1 MGQKIQKKS
10 RFFWYPI
17 NDKKTLKIVPKLS
30 CQLDRNNDLM
40 ELGIYMNKTSFLS
53 MLPHVV
59 SLGLPTAPSAHW
71 KARSSSKSGYIY
83 ETRLNK
89 FRLDLATIG
98 KNTTL
103 GFKTSILPSYFSAK
117 SFFLFGIVSQRVGA
131 HCYTGTMGWH
141 HFWSIYSQVPNKRVG
156 PNKLAGW
163 LFWANFIDE

>member
-1 MGQKIQKKS
+1 
-10 RFFWYPI
+10 
-17 NDKKTLKIVPKLS
+17 
-30 CQLDRNNDLM
+30 M

-98 KNTTL
+98 KNIRYSGSSTR

-117 SFFLFGIVSQRVGA
+117 SFFFGIVSQRVGA

-141 HFWSIYSQVPNKRVG
+141 NFLGKYLLSKLFTALRHIYWKMDVWKLPRWWHTVCPTDIGPTSRPN
-156 PNKLAGW
+156 
-163 LFWANFIDE
+163 ISS